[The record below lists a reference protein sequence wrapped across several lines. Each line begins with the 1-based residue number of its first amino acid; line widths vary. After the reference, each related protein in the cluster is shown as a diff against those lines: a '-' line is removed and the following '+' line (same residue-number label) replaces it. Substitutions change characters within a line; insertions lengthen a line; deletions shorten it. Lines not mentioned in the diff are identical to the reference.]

1 MKNNIKF
8 FIKEIIDIVISF
20 IILLLFLPIMM
31 IICILIKIDSP
42 GPILFKQ
49 KRVGK
54 NLQKFEIFKFR
65 TMTHS
70 IINTNESVMHLNE
83 ASGPVFKIK
92 NDPRLTKIGKFLRKT
107 SIDEIPQIFNVLK
120 GDMSFVGP
128 RAILYNHNDIIEMRT
143 KNDVHKL
150 IPGITGWAQINGRD
164 DISAFDKVMLDTE
177 YLKKRSM
184 WFDLKI
190 LWITFFKVLRRL
202 HGHQTR
208 RENVPISLECR
219 KKLNEIE
226 GN

>member
-8 FIKEIIDIVISF
+8 FIKEIIDVVISF

-54 NLQKFEIFKFR
+54 NLQKFEVFKFR

-92 NDPRLTKIGKFLRKT
+92 NDPRLTKIGKILRKYSLDELPQLFNVFLREMNL
-107 SIDEIPQIFNVLK
+107 I
-120 GDMSFVGP
+120 GP
-128 RAILYNHNDIIEMRT
+128 RPLPDYEVSKMQKDFSLQRHQIR
-143 KNDVHKL
+143 
-150 IPGITGWAQINGRD
+150 PGITGLWQISERQK
-164 DISAFDKVMLDTE
+164 ISSFRNWIKL
-177 YLKKRSM
+177 
-184 WFDLKI
+184 DLKYI
-190 LWITFFKVLRRL
+190 DEWGFFLDFKIVFKTIFIIFSGK
-202 HGHQTR
+202 GH
-208 RENVPISLECR
+208 
-219 KKLNEIE
+219 
-226 GN
+226 

>member
-92 NDPRLTKIGKFLRKT
+92 NDPRLTKIGKILRKYSLDELPQLFNIFLR
-107 SIDEIPQIFNVLK
+107 
-120 GDMSFVGP
+120 DMNLIGP
-128 RAILYNHNDIIEMRT
+128 RPLPDYEVSKMQKDFSLQRHQIR
-143 KNDVHKL
+143 
-150 IPGITGWAQINGRD
+150 PGITGLWQVSERQK
-164 DISAFDKVMLDTE
+164 ISSFKNWIKL
-177 YLKKRSM
+177 
-184 WFDLKI
+184 DLKYI
-190 LWITFFKVLRRL
+190 DEWGFFLDFKIVFKTIFIIFSGK
-202 HGHQTR
+202 GH
-208 RENVPISLECR
+208 
-219 KKLNEIE
+219 
-226 GN
+226 

>member
-8 FIKEIIDIVISF
+8 FIKEIIDVVISF
-20 IILLLFLPIMM
+20 IILLLFVPIMM

-92 NDPRLTKIGKFLRKT
+92 NDPRLTKIGKILRKYSLDELPQLFNIFLR
-107 SIDEIPQIFNVLK
+107 
-120 GDMSFVGP
+120 DMNLIGP
-128 RAILYNHNDIIEMRT
+128 RPLPDYEVSKMQKDFSLQRHQIR
-143 KNDVHKL
+143 
-150 IPGITGWAQINGRD
+150 PGITGLWQVSERQK
-164 DISAFDKVMLDTE
+164 ISSFKNWIKL
-177 YLKKRSM
+177 
-184 WFDLKI
+184 DLKYI
-190 LWITFFKVLRRL
+190 DEWGFFLDFKIVFKTIFIIFGGK
-202 HGHQTR
+202 GH
-208 RENVPISLECR
+208 
-219 KKLNEIE
+219 
-226 GN
+226 

>member
-92 NDPRLTKIGKFLRKT
+92 NDPRLTKIGKILRKYSLDELPQLFNIFLR
-107 SIDEIPQIFNVLK
+107 
-120 GDMSFVGP
+120 DMNLIGP
-128 RAILYNHNDIIEMRT
+128 RPLPDYEVSKMQKDFSLQRHQIR
-143 KNDVHKL
+143 
-150 IPGITGWAQINGRD
+150 PGITGLWQISERQK
-164 DISAFDKVMLDTE
+164 ISSFKNWIKL
-177 YLKKRSM
+177 
-184 WFDLKI
+184 DLKYI
-190 LWITFFKVLRRL
+190 DEWGFFLDFKIVFKTIFIIFGGK
-202 HGHQTR
+202 GH
-208 RENVPISLECR
+208 
-219 KKLNEIE
+219 
-226 GN
+226 